1 MRRKTIGT
9 DFEVLEKCVAC
20 NQAHLALILDL
31 GTQTLAN
38 EYLENGT
45 EIEIF
50 PLSLWK
56 CSNCS
61 HSQLG
66 IAVNPERLFRNYSYV
81 SNTSRTLSNYFDRF
95 SDYIIQN
102 HGPKGKILDIG
113 SNDGSFLEKFSGTGW
128 NGIGVDPAINLIPEA
143 HARGVKTLPTFF
155 DQKTAELLAFDFD
168 VVIAMNVFA
177 HTAQPIEILL
187 AIEKCLGENGTVYIQ
202 TSQADMFT
210 LGQFDTVYHE
220 HISFFNVRSMQALLA
235 RTNLNLTDVSIVPIH
250 GDSYLW
256 KITRQKIEN
265 LKIQREEF
273 ENKNGFYADDLYF
286 NFSLNA
292 SQCAENV
299 ARIVSEYKKQNFKIV
314 SYGAAAKGNTF
325 INFANLD
332 FDYIVDDT
340 NHKIGKMAPAGGCF
354 VSSPEILK
362 TISEPCLT
370 IIPAWNFAS
379 EIKAK
384 IKLYRNNQADVVLV
398 YFPEIGLTNLTDL
411 Y

>member
-1 MRRKTIGT
+1 MRNKQVGT
-9 DFEVLEKCVAC
+9 DFEVLDHCVAC
-20 NQAHLALILDL
+20 NLDQLELTLDL
-31 GTQTLAN
+31 GNQTLAN
-38 EYLENGT
+38 EYLDNDT

-81 SNTSRTLSNYFDRF
+81 SNTSRTLSKYFDRF
-95 SDYIIQN
+95 SDFIIQN

-113 SNDGSFLEKFSGTGW
+113 SNDGSFLEKFSGTSW
-128 NGIGVDPAINLIPEA
+128 NGIGVDPAINLIQEA
-143 HARGVKTLPTFF
+143 HSRGVKTLPTFF
-155 DQKTAELLAFDFD
+155 DQKTAELLASDFD
-168 VVIAMNVFA
+168 VVVAMNVFA
-177 HTAQPIEILL
+177 HTAQPVEILL
-187 AIEKCLGENGTVYIQ
+187 AIEKCLSENGTVYIQ

-220 HISFFNVRSMQALLA
+220 HISFFNVRSMRALLA
-235 RTNLNLTDVSIVPIH
+235 RTNLNLVDVSIVPIH

-256 KITRQKIEN
+256 KISRKKIEDI
-265 LKIQREEF
+265 KVEREQF
-273 ENKNGFYADDLYF
+273 ENNNGFYADDLYS

-292 SQCAENV
+292 SRCAENV
-299 ARIVSEYKKQNFKIV
+299 SRIVQEYKLQQFKIV

-340 NHKIGKMAPAGGCF
+340 NHKIGRMAPAGGCF
-354 VSSPEILK
+354 VSSPEILE

-370 IIPAWNFAS
+370 IIPAWNFAP

-384 IKLYRNNQADVVLV
+384 IKLRRKNDADVILV
-398 YFPEIGLTNLTDL
+398 YFPEISLTKLADI
-411 Y
+411 